1 MIRSIFF
8 APANRHDLLAKFPRF
23 QADCYAIDLEDGTPP
38 VDKASARGKLAEPV
52 DALRAEKLSG
62 KLYVRVNEAA
72 SEHFFRD
79 LEAAVQCD
87 IDGIIL
93 PKLERA
99 EQIFPI
105 LHYIEQAEKAAPG
118 KRRIEIMGGIESIQ
132 GVINVVALCALHER
146 ITSVYFGAE
155 DFASDMGARRTY
167 AGDEVLYARSQVVIG
182 AKAARIIALDQ
193 AVIAIRDDEQCR
205 RDAGKGRDMGYD
217 GKICVHPRQVEIC
230 NEIYA
235 PTEGE
240 IEHAL
245 GVVQVYHEAMARG
258 IGTIDYKGQMIDG
271 PLLKRAEAVLAMA
284 EKLKAQK
291 QAAGT

>member
-23 QADCYAIDLEDGTPP
+23 HADCYAVDLEDGTPP
-38 VDKASARGKLAEPV
+38 GDKVSAREKLAEPIR
-52 DALRAEKLSG
+52 ALRAENLAS

-87 IDGIIL
+87 IDGIVL

-99 EQIFPI
+99 EQLFPV
-105 LHYIEQAEKAAPG
+105 LHYIEQAERAAPG
-118 KRRIEIMGGIESIQ
+118 KRRIEIMAGIESIK
-132 GVINVVALCALHER
+132 GVINVVALCAAHER

-155 DFASDMGARRTY
+155 DFASDMGARRT
-167 AGDEVLYARSQVVIG
+167 ALGDEVLYARSQVVIA
-182 AKAARIIALDQ
+182 AKAARIIAIDQ

-205 RDAGKGRDMGYD
+205 RDAVKGRDMGYD
-217 GKICVHPRQVEIC
+217 GKLCVHPKQVDIC
-230 NEIYA
+230 NEIFA
-235 PTEGE
+235 PTEAE
-240 IEHAL
+240 IEHAG
-245 GVVQVYHEAMARG
+245 GVVKVYNEAMARG

-271 PLLKRAEAVLAMA
+271 PLLKRAEAMLAMA
-284 EKLKAQK
+284 ARLKAK
-291 QAAGT
+291 